1 MRSFGRRLAR
11 IEPSSAWAETING
24 QGQVLLGVSGRS
36 QLLYHLLMWQGGRV
50 TDLGTGVASEMNERG
65 QVAGE
70 SEYDLPKPLLWQG
83 RKVIRLPLLPGTATA
98 ARSP

>member
-1 MRSFGRRLAR
+1 
-11 IEPSSAWAETING
+11 
-24 QGQVLLGVSGRS
+24 
-36 QLLYHLLMWQGGRV
+36 MWRGGRV

-83 RKVIRLPLLPGTATA
+83 RKVIRLPLLPGTRYGGAIALNERDQIVGWSETST
-98 ARSP
+98 RGVSGRPVCVHRPRRRWTLKRG